1 MVLTRSRFLVLGVP
15 MSLAPNE
22 YRLELE
28 ISDSG
33 ETADWAASCARR
45 SSQWEA
51 TDVEDDPAADL
62 LPYCAPAF
70 DQRIAR

>member
-1 MVLTRSRFLVLGVP
+1 MHFYEDGSFAREEPMRESRF
-15 MSLAPNE
+15 NE
-22 YRLELE
+22 CLRERARNV
-28 ISDSG
+28 SS
-33 ETADWAASCARR
+33 RR

>member
-1 MVLTRSRFLVLGVP
+1 MRESRFNRYLR
-15 MSLAPNE
+15 E
-22 YRLELE
+22 
-28 ISDSG
+28 
-33 ETADWAASCARR
+33 WARIVNARR
-45 SSQWEA
+45 SPQWEA

>member
-1 MVLTRSRFLVLGVP
+1 MRESRF
-15 MSLAPNE
+15 NE
-22 YRLELE
+22 CLRERAR
-28 ISDSG
+28 IVS
-33 ETADWAASCARR
+33 ARR